1 MQTETFAVQGLHC
14 ASCVATIEGALKGL
28 SGVSDAVVNLAS
40 EKATVTFDPALTGAP
55 AIKAAVAKV
64 GYSISSPADAAQSSE
79 VDGDKKRAMRELRVK
94 LTASAVIGALLF
106 WATFPGLMETA
117 PMVLHNGWVQL
128 SLATPIQFWAGYGFY
143 RSAIAGLR
151 NRAANMDTLVAMGT
165 TVAYIYSVF
174 VVLFP
179 ELVQRVGIDPMPYF
193 DASVIIIA
201 FILLGRLLED
211 RAKQGTSEAMRKL
224 LSLQAKTA
232 RVIRDNA
239 EVDVSIDTVV
249 LGDLIRVRP
258 GEKIPVDG
266 EVVEGDSTVDESM
279 VTGESMPIEK
289 GPGGKVIG
297 ATINKTGSF
306 VFKATRVGKETM
318 LSQIVAL
325 VEQAQGSKAPIQRLA
340 DRVSGYFVPIVLMLA
355 IITFVLW
362 YDYGPSPAIL
372 FAMVNSVAVLI
383 IACPC
388 AMGLATPTAVMVA
401 SGKGAENG
409 ILVRNAEAL
418 EAAHKVGVVVFD
430 KTGTLTNGTP
440 EVTDVISFADYS
452 RPKLLEF
459 AASLEQGSEHSLAES
474 IVKCA
479 KAENVT
485 LTAVVDFKAISG
497 QGVSGQV
504 NGRAVLLGNRRLMLS
519 QGVDTAPVVSK
530 LETLEKSGKTA
541 MFIAVDGKPAG
552 VIAVADTVRD
562 SALSAVS
569 RLTELGIETWMI
581 TGDNKRAAE
590 GVAKSLGIKNVLA
603 EVLPADKESEV
614 RKIQK
619 HGRIVAMIGDGVNDA
634 PALAAAD
641 LGIAMGSGTDV
652 AMEAADI
659 TLMHRDLMLVPMAI
673 YLSKRTIRTMRMNL
687 IWAFGYNIVLIPVA
701 MGVMYPFTRMLLSP
715 MLASAAMAL
724 SSIFVVVNSLLLKR
738 VVLTEVVKKET
749 DTSFFTASFISFISS

>member
-1 MQTETFAVQGLHC
+1 MQTETFDVQGLHC
-14 ASCVATIEGALKGL
+14 ASCVATIEGALKGV
-28 SGVSDAVVNLAS
+28 SGVTDAVVNLAS
-40 EKATVTFDPALTGAP
+40 EKATVTFDPVVTGEP
-55 AIKAAVAKV
+55 AIKAAVVKI
-64 GYSISSPADAAQSSE
+64 GYGISSPADPAQGDE
-79 VDGDKKRAMRELRVK
+79 VGGEKKRAMRELQIK
-94 LTASAVIGALLF
+94 LAASSVIGAMLF
-106 WATFPGLMETA
+106 WATFPGLMNTA
-117 PMVLHNGWVQL
+117 PMILHNGWVQL
-128 SLATPIQFWAGYGFY
+128 FLATPIQFWAGYGFY
-143 RSAIAGLR
+143 RSAIAGLK

-165 TVAYIYSVF
+165 TVAYLYSVF

-179 ELVQRVGIDPMPYF
+179 ELIQSVGIDSMPYF

-211 RAKQGTSEAMRKL
+211 RAKRGTSAAMRKL
-224 LSLQAKTA
+224 LGLQAKTA
-232 RVIRDNA
+232 RVLRNNT
-239 EVDVSIDTVV
+239 ETDVPIDTVV
-249 LGDLIRVRP
+249 VGDLIRVRP

-266 EVVEGDSTVDESM
+266 EIIEGDSTLDESM

-318 LSQIVAL
+318 LSQIVDL
-325 VEQAQGSKAPIQRLA
+325 VEKAQGSKAPIQRLA

-355 IITFVLW
+355 VMTFVLW
-362 YDYGPSPAIL
+362 YDFGPSPAIL
-372 FAMVNSVAVLI
+372 FAVVNSVAVLI

-401 SGKGAENG
+401 TGKGAENG
-409 ILVRNAEAL
+409 ILIRNAEAL
-418 EAAHKVGVVVFD
+418 ETAHKVGVVIFD

-440 EVTDVISFADYS
+440 EVTDVTPVSDFTKAQ
-452 RPKLLEF
+452 LLQL
-459 AASLEQGSEHSLAES
+459 AASLEQGSEHTLADS
-474 IVKCA
+474 IVKRA
-479 KAENVT
+479 KAENIG
-485 LTAVVDFKAISG
+485 LTPVANFEAILG
-497 QGVSGQV
+497 QGVSGRV
-504 NGRAVLLGNRRLMLS
+504 NERAVLLGNRRLMAS
-519 QGVDTAPVVSK
+519 KSIDVAQITSVVEA
-530 LETLEKSGKTA
+530 LEQVGKTA
-541 MFIAVDGKPAG
+541 MLIAVDGKPAG
-552 VIAVADTVRD
+552 VIAVADTARD

-569 RLTELGIETWMI
+569 KLAELGIETWMI
-581 TGDNKRAAE
+581 SGDNKRAAE

-619 HGRIVAMIGDGVNDA
+619 QGRIVAMIGDGVNDA

-673 YLSKRTIRTMRMNL
+673 YLSKHAIRTMRMNL
-687 IWAFGYNIVLIPVA
+687 VWAFGYNVVLIPVA
-701 MGVMYPFTRMLLSP
+701 MGVLYPFAKILLSP

-738 VVLTEVVKKET
+738 VELTNSAKK
-749 DTSFFTASFISFISS
+749 A